1 MNDNFKFFDAEEYT
15 SNLKCTI
22 QKTGKIGFS
31 EFTQKMLGIKEGMS
45 IRIGVDGIKDNYKS
59 LLIKLL
65 DTIEKNAFKVNKA
78 GNYYYIN
85 PKPLLDELDIK
96 YKEKSLMYDMVIAD
110 EKERIYKLVK
120 REGKVSKS

>member
-45 IRIGVDGIKDNYKS
+45 IRIGVDGTKDNYKS